1 MLRIGI
7 LGAAGIAPQA
17 LIRPARRRDDV
28 EVAAVASRREAAAA
42 AYAETHAI
50 PIAYG
55 GYEALLADMSID
67 LVYNALP
74 PSEHARLSIAALEA
88 GKDVLCEK
96 PIAMNARQARHMADA
111 AARTGRRLVE
121 AFHDRYHPLTARVL
135 QLLRDGTLGEL
146 HSIDA
151 AFSVMIP
158 FDPASIRHD
167 PAVGGGALMDLGCYP
182 VHWLRSLVGEEPDVV
197 EASYSPNPMGVDE
210 TVQAILRFPS
220 GVQGRVLASMA
231 ADQVFEAS
239 IVARGTRGTL
249 EVDNPVLPHNGH
261 SVRLTIGGL
270 PRTFT
275 VGADQTYDY
284 QLQAVVAALAG
295 GPALPAEADDFVPNM
310 TTIDAIYG
318 ATGLVRDVP

>member
-50 PIAYG
+50 PVAYG
-55 GYEALLADMSID
+55 SYEALLGDESID

-74 PSEHARLSIAALEA
+74 PFEHARLSIAALEA

-96 PIAMNARQARHMADA
+96 PIAMNARQARDMADA

-135 QLLRDGTLGEL
+135 QLLREGTLGEL

-151 AFSVMIP
+151 AFTVMIP
-158 FDPASIRHD
+158 FDPTSIRHD

-182 VHWLRSLVGEEPDVV
+182 VHWLRSLLGEEPDVV
-197 EASYSPNPMGVDE
+197 EAGYRPNQMGADE
-210 TVQAILRFPS
+210 IVRASLRFPS
-220 GVQGRVLASMA
+220 GVRGRVLASMA
-231 ADQVFEAS
+231 ADEVFDAS
-239 IVARGTRGTL
+239 IAARGTRGTL
-249 EVDNPVLPHNGH
+249 EIDNLVLPHNGH
-261 SVRLTIGGL
+261 SARLTIGGL
-270 PRTFT
+270 LRTFT
-275 VGADQTYDY
+275 VGGDETYDY

-295 GPALPAEADDFVPNM
+295 GPALPTEADDFVANM
-310 TTIDAIYG
+310 TTIDAIYS
-318 ATGLVRDVP
+318 AAGLVRDVQ

>member
-17 LIRPARRRDDV
+17 LIRPAARRDDV
-28 EVAAVASRREAAAA
+28 EVAAVASRRGAAAA
-42 AYAETHAI
+42 AFAERHAI
-50 PIAYG
+50 PVAYG
-55 GYEALLADMSID
+55 AYEALLADDSID

-96 PIAMNARQARHMADA
+96 PIAMNARQARRMADA

-146 HSIDA
+146 HSIDG
-151 AFSVMIP
+151 AFTVMIP

-182 VHWLRSLVGEEPDVV
+182 VHWLRSLVGEEPEVV
-197 EASYSPNPMGVDE
+197 EASYRPNPMGVDE
-210 TVQAILRFPS
+210 TVQAVLRFPS

-231 ADQVFEAS
+231 DDVVFDAS

-249 EVDNPVLPHNGH
+249 EVDNAVLPHNGH
-261 SVRLTIGGL
+261 SVRLTIDGL
-270 PRTFT
+270 LRTFT
-275 VGADQTYDY
+275 VGADETYDH
-284 QLQAVVAALAG
+284 QLDAVVAALADG
-295 GPALPAEADDFVPNM
+295 AALPTEADDFVANM
-310 TTIDAIYG
+310 TTIDAIYD
-318 ATGLVRDVP
+318 AAGLVRDVP

>member
-28 EVAAVASRREAAAA
+28 RVAAVASRRGVAAAD
-42 AYAETHAI
+42 YAETHGI
-50 PIAYG
+50 PTAYG
-55 GYEALLADMSID
+55 GYEALLADESID

-96 PIAMNARQARHMADA
+96 PIAMNARQARQMADA
-111 AARTGRRLVE
+111 AARTGHRLVE
-121 AFHDRYHPLTARVL
+121 AFHDRYHPLTARVML
-135 QLLRDGTLGEL
+135 LLRDGSLGEL

-151 AFSVMIP
+151 AFTVMIP
-158 FDPASIRHD
+158 FDPTSIRHD

-182 VHWLRSLVGEEPDVV
+182 VHWLRSLSGEEPEVV
-197 EASYSPNPMGVDE
+197 EASYRPNPLGADE

-231 ADQVFEAS
+231 DKEVFTAS
-239 IVARGTRGTL
+239 VVARGTRGTL
-249 EVDNPVLPHNGH
+249 EVDNLVLPHNGH
-261 SVRLTIGGL
+261 SVRLTIEGVL
-270 PRTFT
+270 RTFT
-275 VGADQTYDY
+275 VGADETYDY
-284 QLQAVVAALAG
+284 QLQAVIEALAG
-295 GPALPAEADDFVPNM
+295 GPALPTEADDFVANM
-310 TTIDAIYG
+310 TTIDAIYS
-318 ATGLVRDVP
+318 AAGLVRDLP